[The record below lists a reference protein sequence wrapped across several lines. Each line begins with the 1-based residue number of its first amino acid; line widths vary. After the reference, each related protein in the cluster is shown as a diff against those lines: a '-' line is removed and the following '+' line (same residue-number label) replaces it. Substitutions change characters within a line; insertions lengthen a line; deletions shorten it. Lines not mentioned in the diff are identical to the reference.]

1 MKYAPD
7 VYINSG
13 FYSDDEDI
21 EYKTEKIVKCR
32 KPHKCMGGCDK
43 EIQIGEEA
51 FFEKGFMDGKHVS
64 SYTCLPCIEKWLEE
78 SGQLDEELDEEEE

>member
-51 FFEKGFMDGKHVS
+51 FLEKGFMDGKPVS

-78 SGQLDEELDEEEE
+78 SGQLN